1 MLSQFVLVVLIRA
14 AAAAAVVVSASVLA
28 EAAGPFWGGLIV
40 SLPISAGP
48 AYVMLGL
55 QHDAAFIAA
64 SALGSLA
71 ANAVSILYMLAIILL
86 APRVRWPYAV
96 VGALALWFV
105 VAWLVRRTS
114 WTLVGV
120 CLLNIAVFAVAL
132 LVTRQVEPSGA
143 TGKSTRRTWFDLPM
157 RALLVGSLTAMV
169 VTSSYWLG
177 PALTGMAAVFP
188 IALTGLALIVLP
200 QLGGSASAVLFTSAL
215 RAMPGFGLALLVLH
229 VTADRSGTWLG
240 LLTAILAQLTYSAVL
255 LLAHWRRAAFR
266 VAALRQV
273 RVAGPVKGHVP
284 HGRVRIDAARVSG
297 IVQPAPREGRV
308 VDGSAAV
315 ESQRNRQYHHGEFS
329 RDNG

>member
-1 MLSQFVLVVLIRA
+1 MLSQFVPVVLIRA

-96 VGALALWFV
+96 AGALALWVV
-105 VAWLVRRTS
+105 VAWLIRLTS
-114 WTLVGV
+114 WTLIGV

-132 LVTRQVEPSGA
+132 LVTRRVKPSGA
-143 TGKSTRRTWFDLPM
+143 TAKPSRRTWFDLPM
-157 RALLVGSLTAMV
+157 RALLVGSLTATV
-169 VTSSYWLG
+169 VTSSRWLG

-200 QLGGSASAVLFTSAL
+200 QLGGTASAALFASAL
-215 RAMPGFGLALLVLH
+215 RAMPGLGLALLVLH
-229 VTADRSGTWLG
+229 LTADRLGTWLG
-240 LLTAILAQLTYSAVL
+240 LLTAILAQLAYSAVL
-255 LLAHWRRAAFR
+255 LLAHWRRAAYR
-266 VAALRQV
+266 VVALQQV
-273 RVAGPVKGHVP
+273 RLATTLRGHAD
-284 HGRVRIDAARVSG
+284 HDHTRIGVTHVSG
-297 IVQPAPREGRV
+297 FAQPDPREGEV
-308 VDGSAAV
+308 VGDSVVIEAP
-315 ESQRNRQYHHGEFS
+315 RNHQPQHGEI
-329 RDNG
+329 DQDDA